1 MPDMRTVLQMLTGLD
16 DDTKLGRYI
25 SWDDYYRLLSS
36 SSTGVNMNPDIARW
50 IVDRYNAWQK
60 KHLDDEDVSLENE
73 DWKKEVEEEAF
84 GRLQE
89 VIQLGNVLRGDHQR
103 VDGKLDLI
111 MRSIQV
117 PEGVYKIILSKSKT
131 A

>member
-1 MPDMRTVLQMLTGLD
+1 MSYSNIAGC
-16 DDTKLGRYI
+16 
-25 SWDDYYRLLSS
+25 RLLSS
-36 SSTGVNMNPDIARW
+36 SSTGVKMNADIARW

-60 KHLDDEDVSLENE
+60 ISLDDEVVSQEDE

-103 VDGKLDLI
+103 VDGKLGKD
-111 MRSIQV
+111 S
-117 PEGVYKIILSKSKT
+117 LSCLCYLNVFSSCEY
-131 A
+131 

>member
-1 MPDMRTVLQMLTGLD
+1 
-16 DDTKLGRYI
+16 
-25 SWDDYYRLLSS
+25 
-36 SSTGVNMNPDIARW
+36 MNPDIARW

-103 VDGKLDLI
+103 VDGKLGKECLAC
-111 MRSIQV
+111 
-117 PEGVYKIILSKSKT
+117 LSYLNVFSSCEY
-131 A
+131 